1 MLVYYSSMEFVSSN
15 ENRYVSCHLMGG
27 LGNQLFQIFTTIAYG
42 IQSERSV
49 VFPHS
54 EQLKT
59 GTIRNTYWHNF
70 LHAIEN
76 THTVANPNNRH
87 NNDTVARFPV
97 MREAGFTCTPLPN
110 VSVNEFLLYGY
121 FQSYKYFDNVKK
133 RLFELIDLDNQQYKV
148 IRKTA
153 LELFSSFET
162 KNISMHFR
170 IGDYKKIQD
179 CHPLMTY
186 EYYEKALKYIVDQR
200 PSDQYQV
207 LYFHE
212 QVDTEDVNVIVNKL
226 RNNPMFAKIQFVQ
239 VQHNLDDW
247 EQMLLMSCCSHNII
261 ANSTFSWWGA
271 YFNSKSNKVVCY
283 PSRWFGPKISHD
295 TRDLFPET
303 WNKIII

>member
-1 MLVYYSSMEFVSSN
+1 MLICYLTMEFISSN
-15 ENRYVSCHLMGG
+15 QERYVSCHLMGG

-42 IQSERSV
+42 MQTGRHI

-59 GTIRNTYWHNF
+59 GTVRNTYWKNF

-76 THTVANPNNRH
+76 THTVVNPHNVH
-87 NNDTVARFPV
+87 NNQSILHFPAF
-97 MREAGFTCTPLPN
+97 REDGFTYTPLPN
-110 VSVNEFLLYGY
+110 VSNAEFLLYGY
-121 FQSYKYFDNVKK
+121 FQSYKYFDNMKD
-133 RLFELIDLDNQQYKV
+133 RLFELIDLNNQQNKV
-148 IRKTA
+148 IRTTA
-153 LELFSSFET
+153 LELFSNFEM
-162 KNISMHFR
+162 KNVSMHFR

-186 EYYEKALKYIVDQR
+186 EYYEKALKYIIDQR
-200 PSDQYQV
+200 PTDQYQV

-212 QVDTEDVNVIVNKL
+212 EIDTEDVNRIINQL
-226 RNNPMFAKIQFVQ
+226 RENQAFSKIQFIR

-271 YFNSKSNKVVCY
+271 YFNSSSNNVVCY
-283 PSRWFGPKISHD
+283 PSHWFGPKINHN
-295 TRDLFPET
+295 TRDLFPEK